1 MRKILAN
8 FKVAVILLGALSC
21 ALFAFA
27 LWQFPVFGGGESYE
41 LYLGDSSSAQI
52 LSSQNPALD
61 KLLHTGVK
69 GESVRYSGDL
79 YAEIKARFHAE
90 LLFTEEA
97 ADVTNYYLYAPALG
111 DGLLLA
117 GERVNLHI
125 AVGHGQTAAGT
136 PIIFG
141 GF

>member
-1 MRKILAN
+1 MRKILEN
-8 FKVAVILLGALSC
+8 FKAAVILLGALSC

-27 LWQFPVFGGGESYE
+27 LWQFPVFEGGESYE

-52 LSSQNPALD
+52 LSSQNPA
-61 KLLHTGVK
+61 HAGVK
-69 GESVRYSGDL
+69 GESVRYTGDL

-97 ADVTNYYLYAPALG
+97 ADVINYYLYAPALG
-111 DGLLLA
+111 DGILLA